1 MQVKIA
7 KLESDVDNIKN
18 HISDIRTDL
27 REMRYDIDK
36 LNINLRLE
44 MKSDFRLM
52 FAVLIT
58 SVLGLAALMAKGFY
72 WF

>member
-1 MQVKIA
+1 MKVKIA
-7 KLESDVDNIKN
+7 KPESDVDNIKN
-18 HISDIRTDL
+18 YISDIRTDM

-44 MKSDFRLM
+44 MKSDFRLI
-52 FAVLIT
+52 FAVLIA

>member
-1 MQVKIA
+1 MEVKIA

-18 HISDIRTDL
+18 PIRDIRTDL
-27 REMRYDIDK
+27 RKMRYAIDK

-52 FAVLIT
+52 FAALIT
-58 SVLGLAALMAKGFY
+58 SVLGLAALIAKGFY

>member
-44 MKSDFRLM
+44 IKSEFRLM
-52 FAVLIT
+52 FAALIT

>member
-52 FAVLIT
+52 FAALIT

>member
-44 MKSDFRLM
+44 IKSDFRLM
-52 FAVLIT
+52 FAALIT
-58 SVLGLAALMAKGFY
+58 SVLGLAAMMAKGFY

>member
-7 KLESDVDNIKN
+7 KLESNVDNIKN

-52 FAVLIT
+52 FAALIT